1 MIGNVDMTSK
11 HMGWRVGIGLCLMAG
26 LETAWGG
33 QSYGCLI
40 EPERTAEIGSQ
51 VVGIVE
57 SFAVERGAFVSKG
70 QALAVL
76 QAQTER
82 AAVSLAK
89 VKRDADAE
97 VRAAESALDFARAGQ
112 TRAED
117 LFNRNFISAHA
128 RDQART
134 DAEVAVQK
142 LAQAREHRRIA
153 DGELEFAQAQ
163 LAQRI
168 IRSPFSG
175 VVTERY
181 LSPGERVE
189 EKPLM
194 KLAQIDPLKV
204 QVVAPVALY
213 GRIEVGRTAVI
224 TPEVPDGKPVEARV
238 TDVDRVLDPASNTF
252 RVVLR
257 LPNPHLALPAGLRC
271 NADFGA
277 ATTAGAGG
285 LTAPRPVL
293 PTPAPS
299 APGAVKSGGTP
310 AITSPGLMRA
320 SLSSRPEAAAQP
332 ASPEA
337 AALAALDDWLA
348 SWSRR
353 DVDGYLARYAA
364 DFRPA
369 GGRSRADWEA
379 ERRLRIGRA
388 AQIEVR
394 AEAPQVEVL
403 GPGQVRVLYRQHYRS
418 DVYAAVDA
426 KRVTLVQQA
435 GRWLIRR
442 EESGR

>member
-1 MIGNVDMTSK
+1 MTSK
-11 HMGWRVGIGLCLMAG
+11 RKGWRYGVGLCLMAG
-26 LETAWGG
+26 VETALGG
-33 QSYGCLI
+33 QSFGCLI

-70 QALAVL
+70 QPLAVL

-112 TRAED
+112 TRADD

-134 DAEVAVQK
+134 DAEVAAQK

-153 DGELEFAQAQ
+153 DGELEYAQAQ

-204 QVVAPVALY
+204 QVVAPVAMY
-213 GRIEVGRTAVI
+213 GRIEVGRSVQI
-224 TPEVPDGKPVEARV
+224 TPEMPEGKPVEARV

-257 LPNPHLALPAGLRC
+257 LPNPRMELPAGLRC

-277 ATTAGAGG
+277 TGAAAGG
-285 LTAPRPVL
+285 GMTAPRPVL
-293 PTPAPS
+293 PAPAP
-299 APGAVKSGGTP
+299 AAGAALRSGGTP
-310 AITSPGLMRA
+310 AYDAPALIHASIAQRPAVAAPSP
-320 SLSSRPEAAAQP
+320 SLQ
-332 ASPEA
+332 A
-337 AALAALDDWLA
+337 AALAALDDWLSA
-348 SWSRR
+348 WSRR
-353 DVDGYLARYAA
+353 DVEQYLARYAS

-369 GGRSRADWEA
+369 GGRSRAGWEA
-379 ERRLRIGRA
+379 ERRQRIGQA
-388 AQIEVR
+388 AHIEVR

-403 GPGQVRVLYRQHYRS
+403 GPEQVRVVFRQHYRS
-418 DVYAAVDA
+418 DAYAGVDA
-426 KRVTLVQQA
+426 KRLTLVLQG
-435 GRWLIRR
+435 GRWLIQR